1 MIFCFQ
7 CETLGFEGWG
17 FRRGGY
23 QCACQP
29 GYYYPW
35 WHDGP
40 FLGEEIE
47 QATREEYE
55 AGFDCLPIYGKWIKL
70 VTYQGQVLALN
81 CFVLR
86 WNLSLK
92 QVRIPINRLT
102 QTNVCAFQKPGPG
115 ILVWYVMIFRCKWIV
130 CFVDIGGI
138 VDHYCFKLSFS

>member
-1 MIFCFQ
+1 MCQNYYSISNTISIMFLFQ

-47 QATREEYE
+47 QATKEEYE
-55 AGFDCLPIYGKWIKL
+55 NGFDCLPIYGSYKFMKINYQQL
-70 VTYQGQVLALN
+70 VFNYVDLEHLPALVFFN
-81 CFVLR
+81 EKSVQQR
-86 WNLSLK
+86 K
-92 QVRIPINRLT
+92 
-102 QTNVCAFQKPGPG
+102 G
-115 ILVWYVMIFRCKWIV
+115 IL
-130 CFVDIGGI
+130 
-138 VDHYCFKLSFS
+138 KLKLMS